1 MKAKYI
7 PNVLSVIR
15 IILVFVFVAVFFAYP
30 DRREIALAVFIAAGT
45 TDVIDGRLARRFN
58 WVTDAG
64 KILDPVADKM
74 MQVAVLFCGF
84 MADYVPLWIFVFYA
98 VKELLMAVG
107 SLLFFNRSREI
118 GMSMRFGKFS
128 AFLFYVVIGLL
139 ILLGMLNVVVPEPV
153 KHIMCAATA
162 ICSVLTMVFY
172 YRAYLIAE
180 APHRL
185 YRFRPDENAEPIP
198 LHKRKI
204 ALSIV
209 LSFITLGIYHYYWR
223 FLLVKNIRAITKET
237 SKTCTGEMACLIFV
251 PCYSIYWCYTR
262 GKTVRETLAGFGF
275 ETRGKET
282 VYLILEL
289 FGVGIIATSIMQNDF
304 NSLPT
309 GSAGSVGESAEDGAK
324 E

>member
-7 PNVLSVIR
+7 PNILSVIR
-15 IILVFVFVAVFFAYP
+15 IILVFVFVATFFIYP
-30 DRREIALAVFIAAGT
+30 DHREIAIVVFIASGV
-45 TDVIDGRLARRFN
+45 TDVIDGRLARYNN
-58 WVTDAG
+58 WVTQAG

-84 MADYVPLWIFVFYA
+84 MAGYVPMWIFLFYA
-98 VKELLMAVG
+98 LKEFLMGVG
-107 SLLFFNRSREI
+107 SVLFFNRSREI

-128 AFLFYVVIGLL
+128 ALLFYIVIGLL
-139 ILLGMLNVVVPEPV
+139 ILLGMLGINVPEPV
-153 KHIMCAATA
+153 KHLMCAATA

-185 YRFRPDENAEPIP
+185 YLFKPAASDDPIP
-198 LHKRKI
+198 LHKRKL

-209 LSFITLGIYHYYWR
+209 LSVITLGIYHYYWR
-223 FLLVKNIRAITKET
+223 FLLVKNIRAITKDT

-251 PCYSIYWCYTR
+251 PFYSLYWWYTR
-262 GKTVRETLAGFGF
+262 GRTVKETLAGYGF
-275 ETRGKET
+275 EVRGNEV

-289 FGVGIIATSIMQNDF
+289 VGVGIVSTAMMQNDF

-309 GSAGSVGESAEDGAK
+309 ESADAAAQDAGEGAK